1 MRSRTAA
8 RLGLA
13 AAFVLLVAILGMPST
28 GGCLETAQT
37 KPRAKW
43 FKFPT
48 MSQLGLIEVWGE
60 ITDSGPYIRQ
70 IRKFDKNPMVKG
82 IILRIDS
89 PGGEV
94 GATQEIYNELIK
106 YREGGKGD
114 RVVVASFGGVA
125 ASGGYYLACAAERIF
140 TNPGALTGSI
150 GVKMEFFDAED
161 LMKKVGVRYS
171 VIKSGRYKDIGNFS
185 RQMNDEEVEILQSTI
200 NDVYQQF
207 VDAVQ
212 ESRATAVRGLLA
224 KRRGIKA
231 AKITDEDIREYIISK
246 ADGRVFSGRQ
256 AVSAGLADEL
266 GGLDDA
272 IDAAA
277 AMAGISG
284 RPSIVTE
291 RRKSAPGWT
300 DYIGGLLNLPS
311 RTASAIRPARVSL
324 KYTL

>member
-8 RLGLA
+8 RLGKA
-13 AAFVLLVAILGMPST
+13 AAFVLLVVLLGLPSR
-28 GGCLETAQT
+28 GGCLETTQA
-37 KPRAKW
+37 KPRSKW
-43 FKFPT
+43 FKLPT

-60 ITDSGPYIRQ
+60 ITDSGPYVRQ
-70 IRKFDKNPMVKG
+70 IRKLDKNPLVKG

-89 PGGEV
+89 PGGDV

-114 RVVVASFGGVA
+114 RVIVASFGGVA
-125 ASGGYYLACAAERIF
+125 ASGGYYLACAAERIY

-171 VIKSGRYKDIGNFS
+171 VIKSGQYKDIGNFA
-185 RQMNDEEVEILQSTI
+185 RKMTDEESALLQGTI

-207 VDAVQ
+207 IDAVQ
-212 ESRATAVRGLLA
+212 ESRAGAVKSLLA
-224 KRRGIKA
+224 RRRETKPS
-231 AKITDEDIREYIISK
+231 KISDSDVRDYIISR

-272 IDAAA
+272 IDGAAE
-277 AMAGISG
+277 MAGISG

-291 RRKSAPGWT
+291 RRKAQPGWP
-300 DYIGGLLNLPS
+300 DFIGSLLNLPGRS
-311 RTASAIRPARVSL
+311 SSASRPARVAL

>member
-13 AAFVLLVAILGMPST
+13 AAFALLAALLGMPT
-28 GGCLETAQT
+28 AGGCLEAAKA
-37 KPRAKW
+37 KPRSNW
-43 FKFPT
+43 FKLPT

-60 ITDSGPYIRQ
+60 ITDSGPYVRQ
-70 IRKFDKNPMVKG
+70 IRKFDKNPLVKG
-82 IILRIDS
+82 IVLRVES
-89 PGGEV
+89 PGGDV

-125 ASGGYYLACAAERIF
+125 ASGGYYLACAAERIY

-171 VIKSGRYKDIGNFS
+171 VIKSGQYKDIGNFA
-185 RQMNDEEVEILQSTI
+185 RKMTDEESALLQGTI
-200 NDVYQQF
+200 DDVYQQF
-207 VDAVQ
+207 IDAVQ
-212 ESRATAVRGLLA
+212 ESRSTAIRGLLA
-224 KRRGIKA
+224 RKRGIKPS
-231 AKITDEDIREYIISK
+231 KITDRDIRDYIYSK

-272 IDAAA
+272 IDGAGS
-277 AMAGISG
+277 MAGISG
-284 RPSIVTE
+284 RPAVVTE
-291 RRKSAPGWT
+291 RRKAAPGWT
-300 DYIGGLLNLPS
+300 DFIGGLLNLPARS
-311 RTASAIRPARVSL
+311 ASAVRPARVSL
-324 KYTL
+324 KYSL

>member
-1 MRSRTAA
+1 
-8 RLGLA
+8 
-13 AAFVLLVAILGMPST
+13 
-28 GGCLETAQT
+28 
-37 KPRAKW
+37 
-43 FKFPT
+43 

-70 IRKFDKNPMVKG
+70 IRKFDKSSLVKG
-82 IILRIDS
+82 IVLRIDS
-89 PGGEV
+89 PGGDV

-125 ASGGYYLACAAERIF
+125 ASGGYYLACAAERII

-171 VIKSGRYKDIGNFS
+171 VIKSGQFKDIGNFARKMS
-185 RQMNDEEVEILQSTI
+185 DEEVSLLQGTI

-212 ESRATAVRGLLA
+212 ESRTGAIRAILA
-224 KRRGIKA
+224 KRNGTKA
-231 AKITDEDIREYIISK
+231 SKITGSEIREYIYSK

-256 AVSAGLADEL
+256 AVTAGLADEL

-277 AMAGISG
+277 ELAGISG
-284 RPSIVTE
+284 RPSIVME
-291 RRKSAPGWT
+291 RRKNQPVWT
-300 DYIGGLLNLPS
+300 DLIGGLLNLPTRS
-311 RTASAIRPARVSL
+311 ASAIRPARVAL

>member
-8 RLGLA
+8 RLGKA
-13 AAFVLLVAILGMPST
+13 AAFILLAAFLGMPSM
-28 GGCLETAQT
+28 GGCLETA
-37 KPRAKW
+37 RAKSRSKW
-43 FKFPT
+43 FKLPT

-70 IRKFDKNPMVKG
+70 IRKFDKNPLVKG
-82 IILRIDS
+82 IILRVDS
-89 PGGEV
+89 PGGDV
-94 GATQEIYNELIK
+94 GATQEVYNELVK
-106 YREGGKGD
+106 YREGGKGG
-114 RVVVASFGGVA
+114 RVLVASFGGVA

-171 VIKSGRYKDIGNFS
+171 VIKSGQYKDIGNFARKMS
-185 RQMNDEEVEILQSTI
+185 DEESALLQGTI

-207 VDAVQ
+207 IDAVQ
-212 ESRATAVRGLLA
+212 EGRAGSVRAVLARKRGT
-224 KRRGIKA
+224 KPS
-231 AKITDEDIREYIISK
+231 KITDGDVRTYIISRS
-246 ADGRVFSGRQ
+246 DGRVFSGRQ

-272 IDAAA
+272 IDAASE
-277 AMAGISG
+277 MAGISG

-291 RRKSAPGWT
+291 RRKVQQGWT
-300 DYIGGLLNLPS
+300 DFIGGMLNLPS
-311 RTASAIRPARVSL
+311 RPSSASRPARVAL